1 VTIEHPV
8 LMYQSA
14 DKIQPRRAQGRYARL
29 RLVAMLVLLGA
40 YYLIPWIQIGG
51 TPLVWFDL
59 PQRQFHVFGLLFA
72 PQDLI
77 YLTWLLLIAAL
88 TLFFFTTLAGRLWCG
103 YACPQT
109 VWTEAFLWIEHLVE
123 GDRHARLK
131 LDRAPW
137 TANKILRRGGR
148 HVLWIAFALLT
159 GLTFVAYFVPAR
171 ELFAQLW
178 SFELSGW
185 PLFWSLFYGFATWG
199 NAGFLREQVCKYMC
213 PYARFQS
220 AMFDRDTLIISY
232 DAKRGEPRKSAARKR
247 APQTVSSDQFPVSS
261 QKPDASLAITGNWK
275 LETGNP
281 QSPPGDCIDCTLC
294 VQVCP
299 TGIDI
304 REGLQYE
311 CIACAACIDV
321 CNGVMDAVDKPR
333 GLIRYSSA
341 NQDAGRRFRLLRPRA
356 VGYGAIWAVLCIGF
370 VIALTQRTPLEFDL
384 IRDRHSLYRQLGDGA
399 VENVYV
405 VKLANQHAQSHRF
418 MLSATLADGTALT
431 LVPDAVEL
439 QAQERRSLTLS
450 VRHHGAADAPVMQA
464 QFRIA
469 AESDPAI
476 SKTRTATFMTGV
488 QP

>member
-1 VTIEHPV
+1 MSAEHPV

-14 DKIQPRRAQGRYARL
+14 EKIQPRQAHGRYARL
-29 RLVAMLVLLGA
+29 RIVAMLVLLGA
-40 YYLIPWIQIGG
+40 YYLIPWIQVGG

-137 TANKILRRGGR
+137 SARKILRRGGR
-148 HVLWIAFALLT
+148 HLLWIAFALFT

-171 ELFAQLW
+171 ELFAQAIA
-178 SFELSGW
+178 FELSGW

-232 DAKRGEPRKSAARKR
+232 DARRGEPRKRAVKQDLSATAK
-247 APQTVSSDQFPVSS
+247 
-261 QKPDASLAITGNWK
+261 LAA
-275 LETGNP
+275 
-281 QSPPGDCIDCTLC
+281 GDCIDCTLC

-304 REGLQYE
+304 RDGLQYE

-356 VGYGAIWAVLCIGF
+356 VGYGVIWAVLCIGF
-370 VIALTQRTPLEFDL
+370 VVALVLRTPLEFDL
-384 IRDRHSLYRQLGDGA
+384 IRDRHSLYRQLADGS

-405 VKLANQHAQSHRF
+405 VKVANQHAQAQRF
-418 MLSATLADGTALT
+418 RLSATLADGSVLT
-431 LVPDAVEL
+431 LQPETIEL
-439 QAQERRSLTLS
+439 QSQERRSLTLS
-450 VRHHGAADAPVMQA
+450 VRHHGTTEVPVMQA
-464 QFRIA
+464 QFYIA
-469 AESDPAI
+469 AENDPAL
-476 SKTRTATFMTGV
+476 TRTRTTTFMTGV

>member
-1 VTIEHPV
+1 
-8 LMYQSA
+8 MYQSA

-29 RLVAMLVLLGA
+29 RIVAMLVLLGA

-109 VWTEAFLWIEHLVE
+109 VWTEAFLWIEYLVE

-232 DAKRGEPRKSAARKR
+232 DAKRGEPRKRAVKRDPLATAKLAA
-247 APQTVSSDQFPVSS
+247 
-261 QKPDASLAITGNWK
+261 
-275 LETGNP
+275 
-281 QSPPGDCIDCTLC
+281 GDCIDCTLC

-304 REGLQYE
+304 RDGLQYE

-356 VGYGAIWAVLCIGF
+356 IGYGVIWAALCIGF
-370 VIALTQRTPLEFDL
+370 VVALTQRTPLEFDL

-405 VKLANQHAQSHRF
+405 VKLANQHSQSHRF
-418 MLSATLADGTALT
+418 TLSATLADGTALT
-431 LVPDAVEL
+431 LVPDVVEL

-450 VRHHGAADAPVMQA
+450 VRHHGGADAPVMQA
-464 QFRIA
+464 HFRIA
-469 AESDPAI
+469 AEGDPGIA
-476 SKTRTATFMTGV
+476 KTRTATFMTGV